1 MANNI
6 NWGKVYCE
14 MLTNNSWGA
23 DIRWSTNAV
32 NDLSAPLCWDAFKLT
47 ADLTIYTAD
56 TKLLTADQTQL

>member
-1 MANNI
+1 
-6 NWGKVYCE
+6 

-23 DIRWSTNAV
+23 DVRWSTNAV

-56 TKLLTADQTQL
+56 TTQLTADRTQL